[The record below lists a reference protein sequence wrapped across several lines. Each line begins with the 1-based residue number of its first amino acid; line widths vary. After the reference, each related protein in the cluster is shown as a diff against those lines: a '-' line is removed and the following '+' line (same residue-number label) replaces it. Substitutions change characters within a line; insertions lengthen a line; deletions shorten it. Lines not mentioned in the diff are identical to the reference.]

1 MRTVAILGAGEL
13 GATLARRLAETGRFA
28 VVHLVDADEG
38 RAKGKALDLLQS
50 GPIEGYDTRVE
61 GSRSATGLGA
71 IDALVVTDS
80 PDLPVSSP
88 GLAPPDSFVREVV
101 EAAGHGL
108 LVVAAAQGAAFVA
121 AAVRAG
127 LPRGRVVGS
136 SPLATAASLRSQIA
150 GQLSVA
156 PRAVALTVLGLPPD
170 QPILPRGSATV
181 GGIPLERLS
190 PLAERRALEAIQG
203 RVPGPVAL
211 AAAACR
217 VLLALSRGT
226 PAVLPVFVTLEGEY
240 GHRGVALA
248 VPARI
253 GHGRALD
260 IVEVSLEAADRTAF
274 DTLADRARAARG

>member
-1 MRTVAILGAGEL
+1 MKTVAILGAGEL
-13 GATLARRLAETGRFA
+13 GGTLARRLAETGRFA

-61 GSRSATGLGA
+61 GSRSATGLGEV
-71 IDALVVTDS
+71 DVLVVADA

-101 EAAGHGL
+101 DAAGHGL
-108 LVVAAAQGAAFVA
+108 LVVATAQGAAFVT

-136 SPLATAASLRSQIA
+136 SPLATAAALRSQIA
-150 GQLSVA
+150 EELGVA
-156 PRAVALTVLGLPPD
+156 PGEVALTVLGLPPH

-181 GGIPLERLS
+181 GGVPLERVS
-190 PLAERRALEAIQG
+190 PLAERRALEAVKG

-217 VLLALSRGT
+217 VLVALSRGT

-240 GHRGVALA
+240 GHRRVALA
-248 VPARI
+248 IPARL
-253 GHGRALD
+253 GHGRVLG
-260 IVEVSLEAADRTAF
+260 IIEVPLEAVDRTAF
-274 DTLADRARAARG
+274 DTLADRAFAAGA